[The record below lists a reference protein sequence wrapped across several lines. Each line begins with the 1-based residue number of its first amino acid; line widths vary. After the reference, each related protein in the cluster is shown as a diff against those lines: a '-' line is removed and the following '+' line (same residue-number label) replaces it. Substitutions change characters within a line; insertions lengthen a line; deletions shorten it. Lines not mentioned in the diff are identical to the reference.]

1 MSSFKSKLLE
11 KVLNEERLNDFEQKK
26 FEEYLKKINIMTYM
40 MYEDRLHTLD
50 EEYIQWCKL
59 KINEINYELSQ
70 DVNIVKFLNK

>member
-1 MSSFKSKLLE
+1 MSLFKSKLLE
-11 KVLNEERLNDFEQKK
+11 KVLNEEKLNDFEQKK